1 MNGALRHTMA
11 AITSAVLAIQV
22 AISIP
27 GAPLSALVLSF
38 MVYGFAGWLWES
50 TVCAMLNHGSF
61 SNSGFLLGPCCPIYG
76 VGALVCWFALRG
88 IENVPVQFL
97 AAGALCCCI
106 EYLVG
111 VILEVTTHARF
122 WDYSDMPLNFQ
133 GRICLYG
140 FLMFGAG
147 CVLICRVAEP
157 ALLGML
163 ASMPVWA
170 VRALAL
176 AALTLL
182 AVDAAASM
190 ASFRRLSDSLEE
202 LRGELADRINDSLK
216 DASDS
221 LVERIPET
229 ALDSA
234 QMAHVR
240 GRAING
246 WLLEISDA
254 VMDSLREKVEMPA
267 FIADGARGLHL
278 AAQRLADAAPRPHLS
293 KRSARKISISKRDL
307 RFFNAFP
314 HLRMMKYEGVIR
326 ATRLKAHAY
335 ALFRRKGL

>member
-1 MNGALRHTMA
+1 MNSVLRPAMA
-11 AITSAVLAIQV
+11 AITPAVLAIPV

-27 GAPLSALVLSF
+27 GVPLSALVISF

-76 VGALVCWFALRG
+76 VGALLCWFALRG
-88 IENVPVQFL
+88 IESVPAQFL
-97 AAGALCCCI
+97 AAGALCCCV

-147 CVLICRVAEP
+147 CVLICRVVEP
-157 ALLGML
+157 ALLGLL
-163 ASMPVWA
+163 ASMPVWV
-170 VRALAL
+170 VRVL
-176 AALTLL
+176 AAAALVTL
-182 AVDAAASM
+182 AVDAVASM

-202 LRGELADRINDSLK
+202 LRSELADRINDSLK

-221 LVERIPET
+221 LVERIPDT

-234 QMAHVR
+234 QTAHVR
-240 GRAING
+240 GRAVNG

-267 FIADGARGLHL
+267 FIADGARGLRM
-278 AAQRLADAAPRPHLS
+278 AAQRIADAAPRPRLPR
-293 KRSARKISISKRDL
+293 RSARKISISKRDL

-335 ALFRRKGL
+335 TLFRRKGL